1 MNVLS
6 GAQPR
11 RSAVP
16 AEAAPAVAESA
27 ADNSG
32 NAAGSKAEDSKI
44 LQEDS
49 VIAGERAHLRRS
61 REFLHL
67 MRENVLSLAE
77 NPMAADRVS
86 LEYLKADLYR
96 RAEALK
102 DLPDA
107 PLFFG
112 RLDYSELAQADEDFA
127 GARRGAPGDRP
138 PGLSLHIGR
147 RHVHDQDGTPVVLDW
162 RAPVSRPFYR
172 ASQSDPMGLT
182 LRRRFG
188 FAGGRLTAYE
198 DERFSPGG
206 ETRNRSA
213 EPDALGS
220 PSKLLITEIE
230 RPRSGP
236 MRDIVATIQPE
247 QDDIVRADAGTTV
260 CVQGAPG
267 TGKTAVGLHRV
278 AYLLY
283 AHKEQVTR
291 RGVVVIGPNLAFL
304 SYIRNV
310 LPALGE
316 LDVTQTTVADLVAST
331 PIKGMDS
338 DEAATVKGDARMAEV
353 LRNALWAHIRA
364 PREALMVSRGAR
376 RLRLP
381 AYEIEALA
389 RELRDRGVRYGTG
402 RELLAHRIAHV
413 LLTQLEAA
421 GETCDDR
428 THDAVRRSAPV
439 RKCVDEVWPKVD
451 PKKLVFALLADQ
463 NQVLRNGSGLLSDA
477 EMAAIAWPKPP
488 RGPGSAPWTRAD
500 QVLIDEAAD
509 LIERMPSIAH
519 IVVDE
524 AQDLS
529 PMEMRAIGRRCA
541 TGAATVLGDIAQGT
555 TPWAATSWPTL
566 LSHLGKPG
574 ASVRELDV
582 GYRVPRQILDFASRL
597 LPSIAPGLS
606 PAQSL
611 RADPNAL
618 AVVRVAPGELGA
630 RVAAGVKAALSGLG
644 SVAVICA
651 DAQIPETAAALRAAG
666 LAFTVLGS
674 ADTGPGSASTAQD
687 SAGTGQVSAATAR
700 DSTAT
705 ARVSADGS
713 SGAGSGMSGADA
725 PDIPDISV
733 MSQSPMAVSPDPGR
747 LALVPVTLA
756 KGLEFDHVILVEPGW
771 IATGEAYGLR
781 RLYVALTRAV
791 SRLTVF
797 HAEPLP
803 AELSLHTIK
812 TGHTFWPVPAFS
824 PCALHGRRGSGILR
838 RSGSA
843 WFWQT
848 TISDD
853 GGVLWKARETTHR
866 RLST

>member
-1 MNVLS
+1 M
-6 GAQPR
+6 
-11 RSAVP
+11 P
-16 AEAAPAVAESA
+16 ADAAPATAETA
-27 ADNSG
+27 ADK
-32 NAAGSKAEDSKI
+32 AAADEDSTG
-44 LQEDS
+44 QDS
-49 VIAGERAHLRRS
+49 VGDVIADERDHLARS
-61 REFLHL
+61 REYLHL
-67 MRENVLSLAE
+67 MRENVLTLAQ

-96 RAEALK
+96 RAEALQ

-112 RLDYSELAQADEDFA
+112 RLDYCDLANTEEDFA
-127 GARRGAPGDRP
+127 GGRRGVPEDGP
-138 PGLSLHIGR
+138 PGGALHIGR
-147 RHVHDQDGTPVVLDW
+147 RHVHDPAGTPVVLDW

-172 ASQSDPMGLT
+172 ASQADPMGLT

-188 FAGGRLTAYE
+188 FAGGALTAYE
-198 DERFSPGG
+198 DERFGAR
-206 ETRNRSA
+206 ETPARSA
-213 EPDALGS
+213 ETDAS
-220 PSKLLITEIE
+220 PVGNLLISEIE

-247 QDDIVRADAGTTV
+247 QDDIVRADAATTV

-291 RGVVVIGPNLAFL
+291 RGVVIVGPNLAFL

-331 PIKGMDS
+331 PVKGSDT
-338 DEAATVKGDARMAEV
+338 DEAATVKGDARMAV
-353 LRNALWAHIRA
+353 LLRNALWANIRA
-364 PREALMVSRGAR
+364 PREALVVSRGSR
-376 RLRLP
+376 RLRLR
-381 AYEIEALA
+381 ADELEDLA
-389 RELRDRGVRYGTG
+389 AELRDRGIRYGTG
-402 RELLAHRIAHV
+402 RDLLAHRIAHV
-413 LLTQLEAA
+413 LLTQLEAG

-451 PKKLVFALLADQ
+451 PKKLVFSLLSDQ
-463 NQVLRNGSGLLSDA
+463 SQILRNGLGFLSEA
-477 EMAAIAWPKPP
+477 EVTAIAWRKPV

-509 LIERMPSIAH
+509 LIERTPSIAH

-529 PMEMRAIGRRCA
+529 PMEVRAIGRRCA

-555 TPWAATSWPTL
+555 TPWAATSWHAL
-566 LSHLGKPG
+566 LSHLGRPD
-574 ASVRELDV
+574 AAVRELDV

-597 LPSIAPGLS
+597 LPSIAPALS
-606 PAQSL
+606 PAKSL

-618 AVVRVAPGELGA
+618 RVVPVGPGELGA
-630 RVAAGVKAALSGLG
+630 QVVAGCDAALAGLG

-651 DAQIPETAAALRAAG
+651 DADIPATAGTLAAAG
-666 LAFTVLGS
+666 LNFEILGDGGAAASGS
-674 ADTGPGSASTAQD
+674 AEISPQTPGKRPEET
-687 SAGTGQVSAATAR
+687 
-700 DSTAT
+700 
-705 ARVSADGS
+705 
-713 SGAGSGMSGADA
+713 
-725 PDIPDISV
+725 
-733 MSQSPMAVSPDPGR
+733 R
-747 LALVPVTLA
+747 LTLVPVTLA
-756 KGLEFDHVILVEPGW
+756 KGLEYDHVILVEPAR

-803 AELSLHTIK
+803 AQLSLHTIRA
-812 TGHTFWPVPAFS
+812 GHAFWPVPAFW
-824 PCALHGRRGSGILR
+824 PCALRDPASDGILERFGCAWSR
-838 RSGSA
+838 RNYT
-843 WFWQT
+843 Q
-848 TISDD
+848 
-853 GGVLWKARETTHR
+853 
-866 RLST
+866 